1 MLKIGLTIAVFLF
14 VLLLSTCVAPG
25 RYTSLDLA
33 LLPCEAGESPK
44 FFLPVEFDENGD
56 FLYPHQ
62 QKELLDYLKKGTFK
76 DLIFFT
82 HGWNKN
88 PASAELD
95 YQSFI
100 CRFHA
105 KLNDSLK
112 DSKRQG
118 KLKVVGIFWPST
130 ITNRAKEP
138 LLVKPVSYYKIRNR
152 VDHLAVAGMA
162 PLLNDVGKVLIDL
175 DEQQGSAGEPR
186 RMHLIGH
193 SFGGRMMIR
202 SLEKLSN
209 DGTLVP
215 ILQSVE
221 ATNVLLLNAAAPP
234 TFFDWIDDSVARAW
248 KLGTPA
254 RFTPATSSFLLNVY
268 SEQDSANKYLFR
280 LASTFNDDPQTCA
293 VGACGIPDV
302 PTLCVDN
309 AGKVEAPEPITSLST
324 PKLNVRNIDSSRI
337 VYSHSDIYKGRVA
350 TLVADLLFDPE
361 TQQILNQPAPTNP
374 DCG

>member
-1 MLKIGLTIAVFLF
+1 
-14 VLLLSTCVAPG
+14 
-25 RYTSLDLA
+25 
-33 LLPCEAGESPK
+33 
-44 FFLPVEFDENGD
+44 
-56 FLYPHQ
+56 
-62 QKELLDYLKKGTFK
+62 
-76 DLIFFT
+76 
-82 HGWNKN
+82 
-88 PASAELD
+88 
-95 YQSFI
+95 
-100 CRFHA
+100 
-105 KLNDSLK
+105 
-112 DSKRQG
+112 
-118 KLKVVGIFWPST
+118 
-130 ITNRAKEP
+130 
-138 LLVKPVSYYKIRNR
+138 
-152 VDHLAVAGMA
+152 MA

-175 DEQQGSAGEPR
+175 NEQQGSAGEPR

-234 TFFDWIDDSVARAW
+234 TFFDWIDDSIARAW

-254 RFTPATSSFLLNVY
+254 RFTPETSSFMLNVY

-309 AGKVEAPEPITSLST
+309 AGKVEPPEPITSLSK
-324 PKLNVRNIDSSRI
+324 PKLNVRNINSSRT

-350 TLVADLLFDPE
+350 TLVADLLFDPD
-361 TQQILNQPAPTNP
+361 TRQILNQLAPTNP